1 MVDNDNLIVR
11 FIISH
16 CYLLLLLVYYYYDCC
31 RSHDE
36 QTLLTTEGRCCCQ
49 EVECYIMCLLL
60 VVEKRREKKKN
71 NGGAEIEQKPTRSN
85 CNFARALANART
97 RSSTREVHTDSP
109 QGRTVWRRLAHK
121 FQNRFLLQPFPTV

>member
-16 CYLLLLLVYYYYDCC
+16 CYLLLLLVYYYYD
-31 RSHDE
+31 E
-36 QTLLTTEGRCCCQ
+36 QTPNITEGRCCCQ
-49 EVECYIMCLLL
+49 EVEYYIMCLLL
-60 VVEKRREKKKN
+60 VVEKRREKKN